1 MLKFLNL
8 LSNLHIKVQE
18 KWMSYHANIVEIIW
32 QNLAFLKVIIDTT
45 FLDNSGKLIQKLA
58 IFWQKSTLAT
68 TFNRENFTS
77 MHK

>member
-18 KWMSYHANIVEIIW
+18 KWMSYHTNIVEIIW

-45 FLDNSGKLIQKLA
+45 FLDSSGKLIQKLV
-58 IFWQKSTLAT
+58 IFW
-68 TFNRENFTS
+68 
-77 MHK
+77 